1 MTDESWEEQFKQ
13 FLRKTGDDFRRA
25 SDEIK
30 AEAQRLYD
38 AAMDP
43 AKHQRVRDR
52 LNELTLWAKK
62 TAEGVAETVQDT
74 ASKAGTVFQRA
85 TETVPEQSGARA
97 AAPAHKPA
105 ASKKRSG
112 AKAKTGK
119 SGKSGHKKG
128 KRKA

>member
-30 AEAQRLYD
+30 AEAQRLFD

-52 LNELTLWAKK
+52 LNELTVWAKK
-62 TAEGVAETVQDT
+62 TAEGVAGSVQDT
-74 ASKAGTVFQRA
+74 ASKAGTAFQRA
-85 TETVPEQSGARA
+85 TETAPEEAKARS
-97 AAPAHKPA
+97 AAPARKPA
-105 ASKKRSG
+105 AAKKRSG
-112 AKAKTGK
+112 TKAKTGK
-119 SGKSGHKKG
+119 SGQKKGG
-128 KRKA
+128 KRKR

>member
-1 MTDESWEEQFKQ
+1 MTDDSWEEQFKQ

-30 AEAQRLYD
+30 AEAQRLFD

-62 TAEGVAETVQDT
+62 TAEGVAGTVQDT

-85 TETVPEQSGARA
+85 TETVPEQTEARSST
-97 AAPAHKPA
+97 PARKPSA
-105 ASKKRSG
+105 RKKRTG
-112 AKAKTGK
+112 AKAKTAK
-119 SGKSGHKKG
+119 SAQKKGG
-128 KRKA
+128 KRKG

>member
-30 AEAQRLYD
+30 AEAQRLFD

-62 TAEGVAETVQDT
+62 TAEGVADTVQDT

-85 TETVPEQSGARA
+85 TETVPEETSARSGA
-97 AAPAHKPA
+97 PARKPA
-105 ASKKRSG
+105 AAKKRSA

-119 SGKSGHKKG
+119 PGKKKG
-128 KRKA
+128 GKGKK

>member
-25 SDEIK
+25 SDEVK
-30 AEAQRLYD
+30 AEAQMLFD

-62 TAEGVAETVQDT
+62 TAEGVAGSVQDT

-85 TETVPEQSGARA
+85 TETVPEEAKARS
-97 AAPAHKPA
+97 AAPARKPA
-105 ASKKRSG
+105 AAKKRS
-112 AKAKTGK
+112 APKTKTAKSKQKKAKRK
-119 SGKSGHKKG
+119 S
-128 KRKA
+128 

>member
-25 SDEIK
+25 SDEVK
-30 AEAQRLYD
+30 AEAQRLFD

-62 TAEGVAETVQDT
+62 TAEGVAGTVQDT

-85 TETVPEQSGARA
+85 TETVPEESAPRP
-97 AAPAHKPA
+97 AAPARKPA
-105 ASKKRSG
+105 ATKKRSAPK
-112 AKAKTGK
+112 AKAGK
-119 SGKSGHKKG
+119 PAKKKGG
-128 KRKA
+128 KRKS

>member
-52 LNELTLWAKK
+52 LNELTVWAKK
-62 TAEGVAETVQDT
+62 TAEGVAGTVQDT

-85 TETVPEQSGARA
+85 TETVPEETAARS
-97 AAPAHKPA
+97 AAPARKPA
-105 ASKKRSG
+105 ATKKRS
-112 AKAKTGK
+112 APKAKTGK
-119 SGKSGHKKG
+119 SAKKKGG
-128 KRKA
+128 KRKT